1 MKKARTKQTSTL
13 SPVAVESI
21 ADLAVGTADDFNNIL
36 TTIMGACSLIDREN
50 LSQAELVKC
59 VALILASA
67 ERAARLSNT
76 LMLVATEGRPKKS
89 NLDT

>member
-1 MKKARTKQTSTL
+1 MKKTRTKQPSTL

-21 ADLAVGTADDFNNIL
+21 ADLAAGTADDFNNIL

-67 ERAARLSNT
+67 ERAAHLSNT